1 MLSETEKQDVINQ
14 LSKQKQDVTNL
25 LVDISGRYLTEEGT
39 SINQCLREIIEKL
52 DHVMYVVRDP
62 QEKT

>member
-1 MLSETEKQDVINQ
+1 MLSENEKQDFINH
-14 LSKQKQDVTNL
+14 LNKQKQDVTNL
-25 LVDISGRYLTEEGT
+25 LSDISGRYLTKEGT

-62 QEKT
+62 EEKA